1 MCKFAYKLK
10 HFIMNEEKLNRL
22 RIVMAQ
28 KEKTGLCLGKKIG
41 KSNCTVSKYMNQRV
55 QPDLR
60 TLYDI
65 ANALHV
71 DVRDLLVSNI
81 NPSEE

>member
-1 MCKFAYKLK
+1 MCNFEHKLK
-10 HFIMNEEKLNRL
+10 RFIMCEEKINRL

-28 KEKTGLCLGKKIG
+28 KEKTGMWLGKKIG

-81 NPSEE
+81 KPSGE

>member
-28 KEKTGLCLGKKIG
+28 KEKTGLWLGKKIG

-71 DVRDLLVSNI
+71 DGRDLLVSNI

>member
-1 MCKFAYKLK
+1 
-10 HFIMNEEKLNRL
+10 MNEEKLNRL

-28 KEKTGLCLGKKIG
+28 KEKTGLWRGKKIG

>member
-1 MCKFAYKLK
+1 MCNFAHKLK
-10 HFIMNEEKLNRL
+10 RFIMCEEKINRL
-22 RIVMAQ
+22 RIVMEQ
-28 KEKTGLCLGKKIG
+28 KEKTGMWLGKKIG

-81 NPSEE
+81 KPSGE

>member
-1 MCKFAYKLK
+1 MCNFAHKLK
-10 HFIMNEEKLNRL
+10 RFIMCEEKINRL

-28 KEKTGLCLGKKIG
+28 KEKTGMWSGKKIG

-81 NPSEE
+81 KPSEE

>member
-1 MCKFAYKLK
+1 MSK
-10 HFIMNEEKLNRL
+10 EKLNHL
-22 RIVMAQ
+22 RTVIAQ
-28 KEKTGLCLGKKIG
+28 KEKTGLWLRNKIR

-55 QPDLR
+55 QSNLR

-81 NPSEE
+81 NSSEE